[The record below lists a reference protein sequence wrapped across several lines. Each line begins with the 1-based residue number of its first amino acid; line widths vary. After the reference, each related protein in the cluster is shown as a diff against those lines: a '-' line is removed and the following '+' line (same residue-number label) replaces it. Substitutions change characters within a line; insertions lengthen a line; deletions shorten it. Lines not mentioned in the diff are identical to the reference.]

1 MMSVLP
7 GIGEARPVAA
17 SEAIVA
23 SPVIMA
29 AHMLKIIIQR
39 VRRKSASG
47 DSGSF
52 VLFMKTTLRGIGGPY
67 SFGEPLHFANGTGLL
82 A

>member
-1 MMSVLP
+1 M
-7 GIGEARPVAA
+7 AA

-52 VLFMKTTLRGIGGPY
+52 VLFLKTHASGHRGPI
-67 SFGEPLHFANGTGLL
+67 
-82 A
+82 